1 MYRDINGDGKITTG
15 SNTVGDP
22 GDRKII
28 GNETPRYQVGITLGA
43 DWNGF
48 DFRAFFQG
56 VCKRDIWLDGN
67 FFWGAVGGGIW
78 QSIGY
83 KEHFDYFRP
92 EGDNMG
98 ANLNSYFPRP
108 YFDANATKNQKV
120 QTGYLQ
126 NAAYL
131 RLKNLQIGYTLPN
144 QLTSKIGLSKARLF
158 FSGDNLF
165 TISSIF
171 GV

>member
-1 MYRDINGDGKITTG
+1 MEYVPYNGRYMGDIWGFETIGIARTEQEMQDHLATTDQSQIGSKWGAGDIMYRDINGDGKITTG

-67 FFWGAVGGGIW
+67 FFWGAVDGGIW
-78 QSIGY
+78 QSIG
-83 KEHFDYFRP
+83 
-92 EGDNMG
+92 
-98 ANLNSYFPRP
+98 
-108 YFDANATKNQKV
+108 
-120 QTGYLQ
+120 
-126 NAAYL
+126 
-131 RLKNLQIGYTLPN
+131 
-144 QLTSKIGLSKARLF
+144 
-158 FSGDNLF
+158 
-165 TISSIF
+165 
-171 GV
+171 